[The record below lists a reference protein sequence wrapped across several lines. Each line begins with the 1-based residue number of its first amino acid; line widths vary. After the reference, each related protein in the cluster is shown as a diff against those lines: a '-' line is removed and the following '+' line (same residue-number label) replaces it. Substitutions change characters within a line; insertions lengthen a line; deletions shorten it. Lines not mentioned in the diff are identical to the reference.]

1 VNSLFDSDVLID
13 FIGGDPT
20 LMQRVEHLLDT
31 GIAISVISYM
41 ETLQGIIKH
50 HPGNNRNAA
59 AQQFALLLGDI
70 TVFDVTLPIAQRC
83 AEIRHLLRADKRV
96 VRKRGLDLV
105 IAATAIEYDLT
116 LVTRNLQ
123 DFHDVPGLR
132 MLNP

>member
-1 VNSLFDSDVLID
+1 VSSLFDSDILID
-13 FIGGDPT
+13 LIGSDPA
-20 LMQRVEHLLDT
+20 LLQRVGHLLDA

-41 ETLQGIIKH
+41 ATLQGIIKH
-50 HPGNNRNAA
+50 HSGNNRNVVAE
-59 AQQFALLLGDI
+59 QFAALLGDI
-70 TVFDVTLPIAQRC
+70 TVFDVTLPIGQRC
-83 AEIRHLLRADKRV
+83 AEIRYLLRADKRV